1 MADITQKLIGQNY
14 TTPDLVAK
22 VTGKAKYAE
31 DFRAE
36 GMLFTKLLLS
46 PMPHARVR
54 SIDTSAALAMPGVHA
69 VLREADCPHP
79 GSAMLG
85 EGVVISD
92 EQNITPEMI
101 VSDEPHFQGQPI
113 LAVAAESEA
122 LAAEA
127 IERIVIDL
135 EPLPFRIDPVEAL
148 RPGSPN
154 PRVEGNVWVG
164 NHVEE
169 IKWTDEDFREVDAGR
184 LPFRETPET
193 WEIGDVDAAFEA
205 ADLVVDHTVVLSSN
219 SHEPLESRS
228 AMAYWQNGKV
238 YLHSSTQSIVMV
250 HPIMAAFIGVTPD
263 EVVLISEYTGGGF
276 GSKYAG
282 TPPSAIPAL
291 LSKKTNRPVMMRI
304 SREEEHYMGRGR
316 AGLHVRAKM
325 GLRGDGRITAIDMIV
340 VQDNGPYAKQNDH
353 RMFSEC
359 VSANYGPENMR
370 YRGISVMT
378 NTPQRLSRR
387 GPGGVQ
393 ASIMLDPLVN
403 EAANQLGI
411 DQVEIRKLNAPES
424 GAEYGGVSAGGG
436 RARMTS
442 CHLRES
448 LEIGAERF
456 NWSERIQRNGRRNGS
471 KVTGVGVGVGNFA
484 AGVIGF
490 DGLMTLRPDGRLY
503 IQQGVGN
510 LGTFSVFDTARVAP
524 EVLGMPWERCEVIW
538 GRTDRH
544 LPWTMIQGGSMTT
557 QTMSRANYAGAM
569 DLKTKLQE
577 IAAAELGGA
586 PDDYEL
592 AEERVFRSGNPGRGL
607 TFARA
612 ASIAIE
618 RGGHFDGHE
627 LPDGLNPVTRA
638 SATALAGRGLMGVA
652 SDRYGTTGATRS
664 HGAGFVE
671 LEVDVET
678 GQVRIL
684 DYLASADV
692 GVVLNPR
699 GLEGQLHGA
708 ASQAFQEVRGN
719 KWVFDPQF
727 GVALGKRFYDTKP
740 ATILDGPLEMDWV
753 AVGIPDP
760 ATPVG
765 AKGVGEMAECI
776 AAAAIRN
783 ALANAVGDELLRRTP
798 ITVDMLVASLD
809 AGHRVDAGLET
820 HI

>member
-1 MADITQKLIGQNY
+1 MAEISRLIGQNY
-14 TTPDLVAK
+14 TSPDLVAK
-22 VTGKAKYAE
+22 VTGQAKYAE
-31 DFRAE
+31 DFRAD

-69 VLREADCPHP
+69 VLREEDCPHP

-101 VSDEPHFQGQPI
+101 LTDEPHFQGQPI
-113 LAVAAESEA
+113 LAVAAESET

-127 IERIVIDL
+127 IERIVVDL
-135 EPLPFRIDPVEAL
+135 EPLPFMIDPVETL

-154 PRVEGNVWVG
+154 PRTEGNVWVG

-169 IKWTDEDFREVDAGR
+169 LKWTDADFREIDAGR

-193 WEIGDVDAAFEA
+193 WEIGDVDAAFA
-205 ADLVVDHTVVLSSN
+205 VADLIVDETVVLGSN

-250 HPIMAAFIGVTPD
+250 HAIMAAFIGVSPN
-263 EVVLISEYTGGGF
+263 EVVLIGEYCGGGF

-304 SREEEHYMGRGR
+304 SREEEHYIGRGR
-316 AGLHVRAKM
+316 AGLHIRAKL
-325 GLRGDGRITAIDMIV
+325 GFRSDGRMTAVDMLV

-353 RMFSEC
+353 TMCADC
-359 VSANYGPENMR
+359 VSATYGPANMR

-403 EAANQLGI
+403 QAANQLGI
-411 DQVEIRKLNAPES
+411 DQVEMRKINAPES
-424 GAEYGGVSAGGG
+424 GAEYGGVTARGG
-436 RARMTS
+436 RSRMTS
-442 CHLRES
+442 CHLREA

-456 NWSERIQRNGRRNGS
+456 NWGERVGRNGQRRGS
-471 KVTGVGVGVGNFA
+471 KVIGVGVGVGNFG
-484 AGVIGF
+484 AGALGF
-490 DGLMTLRPDGRLY
+490 DGLMTLQPDGRLY

-510 LGTFSVFDTARVAP
+510 LGTLSVFDTARVAP
-524 EVLGMPWERCEVIW
+524 EVLGMPWEQCEVIW

-544 LPWTMIQGGSMTT
+544 LPWAIIQGGSLTT

-569 DLKTKLQE
+569 DLKAKLQE
-577 IAAAELGGA
+577 IAAAELGGSA
-586 PDDYEL
+586 DDYEV
-592 AEERVFRSGNPGRGL
+592 ADERVFRRGNRGQGL

-612 ASIAIE
+612 ADIAIA

-627 LPDGLNPVTRA
+627 LPDGLNPITVV
-638 SATALAGRGLMGVA
+638 SATALAGRGVMGVA

-692 GVVLNPR
+692 GLVLNPR
-699 GLEGQLHGA
+699 GLEAQFHGA
-708 ASQAFQEVRGN
+708 AFQAFQEVRGN

-727 GVALGKRFYDTKP
+727 GVALGKRFYHTKP

-753 AVGIPDP
+753 VAGIPDP

-776 AAAAIRN
+776 AAAAVRN

-798 ITVDMLVASLD
+798 ITVDMLVNSLD
-809 AGHRVDAGLET
+809 AGRRVDAGLET